1 MLPPTGAPHPD
12 PNNRPPHSTAF
23 IPVRY
28 PAFMPPQ
35 RRSQAWTEI
44 FLVFLRLGC
53 TSFGGPIA
61 HLGYYQRELIER
73 RSWCSKET
81 YAEIIALAQSIPG
94 PASSQTGFALGL
106 LRGGLPGGLAA
117 LLGFT
122 LPSALLMFA
131 FAYSHNLFTGPIAL
145 RALHGLELIA
155 VAIVAQAVLSMQR
168 TLAPN
173 LTRILIA
180 VAATAITLFLPT
192 PFATLLAI
200 ASGLLAG
207 LLFCRT
213 PDAAQT
219 LEAPPSPISRTTGLV
234 AAILFVLLLVT
245 SELPTRTPTATLLPL
260 SAAFYRS
267 GALVFGGGHVVLPL
281 LETAVVSPNWLPEPT
296 FLAGYGAA
304 QAVPGPLFTFAA
316 YLGASIGLP
325 AHHAALYS
333 LAALLG
339 IFLPGLL
346 LMTAI
351 LPFWTTLRTRPALR
365 SALRGINASVVG
377 VLFAALIRPL
387 ATTALH
393 SLPDI
398 LFALAALA
406 LLLFAKAPT
415 WVIVLGGAILCA
427 LIPGI

>member
-1 MLPPTGAPHPD
+1 
-12 PNNRPPHSTAF
+12 
-23 IPVRY
+23 
-28 PAFMPPQ
+28 MPPQ
-35 RRSQAWTEI
+35 RRAHSWTEI

-61 HLGYYQRELIER
+61 HLGYFQRELIDR
-73 RSWCSKET
+73 RAWCSKET
-81 YAEIIALAQSIPG
+81 YAEIIALAQSLPG

-117 LLGFT
+117 WLGFT

-131 FAYSHNLFTGPIAL
+131 FAYGHSLFTGPVAL
-145 RALHGLELIA
+145 RALHGLELVA

-168 TLAPN
+168 SLAPN
-173 LTRILIA
+173 LSRITIA
-180 VAATAITLFLPT
+180 IISAAITLFLPT
-192 PFATLLAI
+192 HFATLIAI
-200 ASGLLAG
+200 ATGLLAG
-207 LLFCRT
+207 LLVCRT
-213 PDAAQT
+213 PDLSQS
-219 LEAPPSPISRTTGLV
+219 LDAPPSPISRRTGLI
-234 AAILFVLLLVT
+234 AASLFVLLLIA
-245 SELPTRTPTATLLPL
+245 SELPARTRAPILLTVA
-260 SAAFYRS
+260 AAFYRS

-281 LETAVVSPNWLPEPT
+281 LNNAVVSTGWIPQPA

-316 YLGASIGLP
+316 YLGTSIGIP
-325 AHHAALYS
+325 THHAVLYS
-333 LAALLG
+333 LAALVA

-346 LMTAI
+346 LITAI
-351 LPFWTTLRTRPALR
+351 LPFWSTLRTRPALR

-393 SLPDI
+393 SPADI
-398 LFALAALA
+398 LFAVAALA

-415 WVIVLGGAILCA
+415 WALVLAGAVLAA
-427 LIPGI
+427 LIPAL

>member
-1 MLPPTGAPHPD
+1 
-12 PNNRPPHSTAF
+12 
-23 IPVRY
+23 
-28 PAFMPPQ
+28 MPPK
-35 RRSQAWTEI
+35 RSAHAWTEI
-44 FLVFLRLGC
+44 FFVFLRLGC

-61 HLGYYQRELIER
+61 HLGYFQRELIDR

-117 LLGFT
+117 FLGFT
-122 LPSALLMFA
+122 LPSAVLMVAFA
-131 FAYSHNLFTGPIAL
+131 FSHNLFTGPTTL
-145 RALHGLELIA
+145 RALHGLELVA
-155 VAIVAQAVLSMQR
+155 VAIVAQAVYSMQR
-168 TLAPN
+168 SLAPN

-180 VAATAITLFLPT
+180 LAAAAITLFLPT
-192 PFATLLAI
+192 PFATLIAI
-200 ASGLLAG
+200 AMGLLAG

-213 PDAAQT
+213 SDPAQI
-219 LEAPPSPISRTTGLV
+219 LDAPPSPISRTTGLF
-234 AAILFVLLLVT
+234 AGALFALLLIA
-245 SELPTRTPTATLLPL
+245 SELPSRTQPASLLPL

-281 LETAVVSPNWLPEPT
+281 LETAVVIPGWLSQPN

-316 YLGASIGLP
+316 YLGASIGIP
-325 AHHAALYS
+325 SHHAALYS
-333 LAALLG
+333 LTTLIGL
-339 IFLPGLL
+339 FLPGLL
-346 LMTAI
+346 LMLAI
-351 LPFWTTLRTRPALR
+351 LPFWATLRTRPALR

-377 VLFAALIRPL
+377 VLLAALIRPL

-415 WVIVLGGAILCA
+415 WAIVLGGALLCA
-427 LIPGI
+427 LVPGI